1 MTKISKRIV
10 VLTSGG
16 DAPGMNAAIRAITRK
31 ALNSDAEVFAA
42 LDGFKGLCEGAFVP
56 LTYDS
61 VSDVIDRGGTFIGTS
76 RYPEFTEEK
85 TQLRA
90 LEQLRKLKAD
100 GIIGI
105 GGDGTYHGLL
115 ALDKHTVNVVGLPG
129 TIDNDVALTDYC
141 IGFSTAL
148 DTIVESLGKI
158 RDTMTSHH
166 RIFVVQVMGRN
177 CGELA
182 SYAGLASG
190 ADCIVTKDNFVG
202 YEPILEAM
210 RISKER
216 HGKRQILVVCQ
227 ENVLDIAKLAGDLQS
242 SLGIESRY
250 EVLGHIQR
258 GGFPSAYDRLLAT
271 LLGEKAASLLLAGS
285 RGLAVGI
292 QNNAVTTH
300 PIASVLQS
308 KRKLHPEL
316 LDAERNIR

>member
-1 MTKISKRIV
+1 MIKSQKRIV

-31 ALNSDAEVFAA
+31 ALNSNAEVFAA
-42 LDGFKGLCEGAFVP
+42 LDGFKGLCEGSFVP
-56 LTYDS
+56 LDYDS
-61 VSDVIDRGGTFIGTS
+61 VSGVIDRGGTFIGTS
-76 RYPEFTEEK
+76 RYPEFLSEE
-85 TQLRA
+85 TQLKA
-90 LEQLRKLKAD
+90 WGQLKKVEAD
-100 GIIGI
+100 GVIGI

-115 ALDKHTVNVVGLPG
+115 ALEKFSTKVIGIPG

-148 DTIVESLGKI
+148 DTIVESLGRI
-158 RDTMTSHH
+158 RDTMCSHH

-202 YEPILEAM
+202 YESIIDTIRVA
-210 RISKER
+210 RER
-216 HGKRQILVVCQ
+216 RGKRQFLVVCQ
-227 ENVLDIAKLAGDLQS
+227 ENVLDVSKLALDFQS

-258 GGFPSAYDRLLAT
+258 GGFPSAYDRLLGT
-271 LLGEKAASLLLAGS
+271 LLGEKAASLLLTGS
-285 RGLAVGI
+285 RSLAVGI
-292 QNNAVTTH
+292 ENNMVTTH
-300 PIASVLQS
+300 PISSVLQS

-316 LDAERNIR
+316 LDAERNLR